1 MRIQR
6 SDEHRRA
13 WAHRLAPLLLLL
25 LGCGR
30 CGTCSPDALAT
41 LRETEGPVWRDEAGA
56 VGRWHDARRGDAFSL
71 GDGLKTG
78 AQATAVLELRGG
90 GRIQVAPKTI
100 LRFSAGPPGRDAP
113 RIGVETGEVEL
124 LGGASGQRFSTEL
137 GLALLEPGSRVRIR
151 AGGQRVSL
159 QVQVGRAVLERAG
172 ERRELN
178 VSEGVRLEI
187 GSAQLE
193 PLTPRATDAGVE
205 RQGPADDAVPL
216 DAGLPDG
223 AVDAGAPDATTVTP
237 SVAELQVLRGT
248 ALLTPPGAERPERLR
263 RRDGTTSLTPGAR
276 VRAMRGARATVRR
289 SGGTTMLLGAAI
301 QVEADRDVLQQGTVR
316 LEAADGELRLATDGG
331 QVLARPQAQASVR
344 LQRGTAIVRAL
355 RGRVVLEGRKR
366 VQLGPGEEARLLADG
381 RVELPE
387 RAVDRFHLVVPPGE
401 RFTVRIARPPVA
413 VGFRVGTK
421 CEEVATV
428 ELMRGRRVTARAHGR
443 DVVGLLVP
451 AGSYRYRVRCGDG
464 RTVAEARLRVVRDA
478 GRAPLPR
485 TPPSTLV
492 DADGRRYVVLYQ
504 NLLPELLVRWKDA
517 PESGRYVLHVERQGG
532 GTARTFPAQRPRVT
546 LPSGTLREGR
556 YTVWFEADGRRS
568 ARTPVRIGFDNA
580 ATVASLRAPK
590 DGAFAPGEDVLVQGV
605 ALSGWQVSVGGQE
618 IPLDEQAR
626 FEARVS
632 VPPERLGLAIRMAH
646 PSRGVQYYV
655 RRARTKR

>member
-6 SDEHRRA
+6 SDEHRPV
-13 WAHRLAPLLLLL
+13 WAHRLAPLLLML

-30 CGTCSPDALAT
+30 CGACSSEALAT
-41 LRETEGPVWRDEAGA
+41 LREMEGPVWRDEAGA
-56 VGRWHDARRGDAFSL
+56 VGQWHDARPGDAFSL

-78 AQATAVLELRGG
+78 AAATAVLELRDG
-90 GRIQVAPKTI
+90 GRIQVAPETV

-124 LGGASGQRFSTEL
+124 LGGDEGRSFSTEL

-151 AGGQRVSL
+151 AGDERVSL
-159 QVQVGRAVLERAG
+159 QVRVGRAVLERAG
-172 ERRELN
+172 ERRDLDE
-178 VSEGVRLEI
+178 SEGVWLEI

-193 PLTPRATDAGVE
+193 PLTPRIADAGTE
-205 RQGPADDAVPL
+205 RQGLADAAVPR
-216 DAGLPDG
+216 DAAPPDG
-223 AVDAGAPDATTVTP
+223 GVDAAAPDAAAVAP
-237 SVAELQVLRGT
+237 VVAELQVLRG
-248 ALLTPPGAERPERLR
+248 AAMLTTPGAERPERVR
-263 RRDGTTSLTPGAR
+263 RRDGATALTAGAQ
-276 VRAMRGARATVRR
+276 VRATRRARATIRR
-289 SGGTTMLLGAAI
+289 SGGTTTLLGAT
-301 QVEADRDVLQQGTVR
+301 VEVAAGRDVLRQGTVR
-316 LEAADGELRLATDGG
+316 LDAADGVLRLATGGG
-331 QVLARPQAQASVR
+331 QVLARPQAEASVR
-344 LQRGTAIVRAL
+344 LKRGTATVRAL
-355 RGRVVLEGRKR
+355 RGRVVLEGRQR

-413 VGFRVGTK
+413 VGFRVGAK
-421 CEEVATV
+421 CDEVASV
-428 ELMRGRRVTARAHGR
+428 ELLRGRRVTARAHGR

-451 AGSYRYRVRCGDG
+451 AGSYRYRVRCSDG

-517 PESGRYVLHVERQGG
+517 PESSRYVLHVEKQGG
-532 GTARTFPAQRPRVT
+532 GSARTFPAQRPRLT

-556 YTVWFEADGRRS
+556 YAVWFEADGRRS

-580 ATVASLRAPK
+580 ATVAFLRSPR
-590 DGAFAPGEDVLVQGV
+590 DGSFAPGEEVLVQGV
-605 ALSGWQVSVGGQE
+605 ALSGWQVSVGGRDL
-618 IPLDEQAR
+618 PLDEQAR
-626 FEARVS
+626 FEARIS

-655 RRARTKR
+655 RRTRTKR

>member
-6 SDEHRRA
+6 SDEHRKV

-25 LGCGR
+25 GCGR
-30 CGTCSPDALAT
+30 CGACSSEALAT
-41 LRETEGPVWRDEAGA
+41 LRETKGPVWRDEAGA
-56 VGRWHDARRGDAFSL
+56 VGQWHDARPGDAFSL

-78 AQATAVLELRGG
+78 AEATAELELRDG
-90 GRIQVAPKTI
+90 GRIQVAPRTI

-124 LGGASGQRFSTEL
+124 LGGDEGRSFSTEL
-137 GLALLEPGSRVRIR
+137 GLARLEPGSRVRIR
-151 AGGQRVSL
+151 AADERISL
-159 QVQVGRAVLERAG
+159 QVRVGRAVLERAG
-172 ERRELN
+172 ERRDLDE
-178 VSEGVRLEI
+178 SEGVWLEI

-193 PLTPRATDAGVE
+193 PLTPRSPDAGIE
-205 RQGPADDAVPL
+205 RQGPADGAAPL

-223 AVDAGAPDATTVTP
+223 AADAAAPDAAALAPV
-237 SVAELQVLRGT
+237 VAELQVLRG
-248 ALLTPPGAERPERLR
+248 AAMLTPPGAERPERVR
-263 RRDGTTSLTPGAR
+263 RRDGATALTAGAQ
-276 VRAMRGARATVRR
+276 VRATRRARATIRR
-289 SGGTTMLLGAAI
+289 SGGTTTLLGAT
-301 QVEADRDVLQQGTVR
+301 VEVAADRDVLRQGTVR
-316 LEAADGELRLATDGG
+316 LEAADGALRLATGGG

-344 LQRGTAIVRAL
+344 LQRGTATVRAL
-355 RGRVVLEGRKR
+355 RGRVVLEGRQR

-413 VGFRVGTK
+413 VGFRVGAK
-421 CEEVATV
+421 CEEVASV
-428 ELMRGRRVTARAHGR
+428 ELLRGRRVTARAHGR

-517 PESGRYVLHVERQGG
+517 PESGRYVLHVEKQGG
-532 GTARTFPAQRPRVT
+532 GSARTFPAQRPRVT

-580 ATVASLRAPK
+580 ATVASLRSPR
-590 DGAFAPGEDVLVQGV
+590 DGSFAPGEEVLVQGV
-605 ALSGWQVSVGGQE
+605 ALSGWQVSVGGRDL
-618 IPLDEQAR
+618 PLDEQAR